1 MDFDLT
7 EDQLLLTQTLDRLLA
22 DHYDFERRK
31 SYASSALGWS
41 REQWQRYAEMG
52 LLGLP
57 FAEADGGL
65 GGGAIETML
74 IMEAFGRSLVLEP
87 YLATVLLGGGLL
99 QECAR
104 AEQRAELIPSIIA
117 GERLLAF
124 AHAESRSRY
133 HLFDVDT
140 RARRDGSGWIID
152 GHKRHVLHGDCADQL
167 LISARI
173 AGERRDRSGIGLFL
187 VDAGA
192 RGVERRGYVMQ
203 DRMRAADIELAGVRV
218 DAGAA
223 LNAEGTALPAIERV
237 IDRALAALCAEAVGV
252 MGRAQE
258 ITVEYLKVRRQFGAL
273 LGSFQALQHRA
284 VDMLVLTEQARSMA
298 MYAAM
303 MCENP
308 NPAERSRAM
317 AAAKVQ
323 IGKSGKFV
331 GEQAIQLHGGIGV
344 TEECQV
350 GHYYRRLTMIE
361 ILFGDRH
368 FHLSALARSGGLG
381 QE

>member
-7 EDQLLLTQTLDRLLA
+7 EDQQLLSETLARLLA
-22 DHYDFERRK
+22 DHYDFEHRN
-31 SYASSALGWS
+31 SYLASADGWS
-41 REQWQRYAEMG
+41 REQWHRYADMG

-65 GGGAIETML
+65 GGGAIETMMV
-74 IMEAFGRSLVLEP
+74 MEAFGRALVLEP
-87 YLATVLLGGGLL
+87 FFATVLLSGGLL
-99 QECAR
+99 QECAS
-104 AEQRAELIPSIIA
+104 AEQRAALIPPIIA

-124 AHAESRSRY
+124 AQAENHSRY
-133 HLFDVDT
+133 DLNDVDT
-140 RARRDGSGWIID
+140 RARRVGGGWIID
-152 GHKRHVLHGDCADQL
+152 GHKRQVLHGDCADQL
-167 LISARI
+167 LVSARL

-192 RGVERRGYVMQ
+192 RGLKRRGYVMQ
-203 DRMRAADIELAGVRV
+203 DRTRAADLELVGVEV
-218 DAGAA
+218 AAGAA
-223 LNAEGTALPAIERV
+223 LNDEGTALPAIERV
-237 IDRALAALCAEAVGV
+237 VDRALAALCAEAVGA
-252 MGRAQE
+252 MSRAQE
-258 ITVEYLKVRRQFGAL
+258 ITVEYLKVRRQFGTV

-303 MCENP
+303 MCQDP

-331 GEQAIQLHGGIGV
+331 SEQAIQLHGGIGV

-350 GHYYRRLTMIE
+350 GHYYRRLSMIE
-361 ILFGDRH
+361 LLFGDRH
-368 FHLSALARSGGLG
+368 FHLSALARSGGLE
-381 QE
+381 Q

>member
-7 EDQLLLTQTLDRLLA
+7 EDQQLLSETLARLLA
-22 DHYDFERRK
+22 DHYDFEHRN
-31 SYASSALGWS
+31 SYLASADGWS
-41 REQWQRYAEMG
+41 REQWHRYADMG

-65 GGGAIETML
+65 GGGAIETMMV
-74 IMEAFGRSLVLEP
+74 MEAFGRALVLEP
-87 YLATVLLGGGLL
+87 FFATVLLSGGLL
-99 QECAR
+99 QECAS
-104 AEQRAELIPSIIA
+104 AEQRAALIPPIIA

-124 AHAESRSRY
+124 AQAENHSRY
-133 HLFDVDT
+133 DLNDVDT
-140 RARRDGSGWIID
+140 RARRVGGGWIID
-152 GHKRHVLHGDCADQL
+152 GHKRQVLHGDCADQL
-167 LISARI
+167 LVSARL
-173 AGERRDRSGIGLFL
+173 AGERRDRSGVGLFL

-192 RGVERRGYVMQ
+192 RGLKRRGYVMQ
-203 DRMRAADIELAGVRV
+203 DRTRAADLELVGVEV
-218 DAGAA
+218 AAGAA
-223 LNAEGTALPAIERV
+223 LNDEGTALPAIERV
-237 IDRALAALCAEAVGV
+237 VDRALAALCAEAVGA
-252 MGRAQE
+252 MSRAQE
-258 ITVEYLKVRRQFGAL
+258 ITVEYLKVRRQFGTV

-303 MCENP
+303 MCQDP

-331 GEQAIQLHGGIGV
+331 SEQAIQLHGGIGV

-350 GHYYRRLTMIE
+350 GHYYRRLSMIE
-361 ILFGDRH
+361 LLFGDRH
-368 FHLSALARSGGLG
+368 FHLSALARSGGLE
-381 QE
+381 Q